1 MKRKTSIAFLSWALF
16 LLLVVPFV
24 PHHHHAGAMCLEV
37 EHRVG
42 GDSDLAHPH
51 AGHDAD
57 DRSSCLEEQRFV
69 AGEDHRT
76 TPDFWLPICGGCWH
90 CAESHRIKDISS
102 FVFYDIPEVPGE
114 DPGTTDDKGR
124 RGPPVLVAARG

>member
-1 MKRKTSIAFLSWALF
+1 
-16 LLLVVPFV
+16 
-24 PHHHHAGAMCLEV
+24 MCLEV